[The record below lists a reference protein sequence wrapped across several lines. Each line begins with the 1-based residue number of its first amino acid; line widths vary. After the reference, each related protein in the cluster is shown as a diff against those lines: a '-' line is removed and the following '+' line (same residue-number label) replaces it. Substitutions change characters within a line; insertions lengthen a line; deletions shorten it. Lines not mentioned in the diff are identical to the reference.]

1 MAYMILLGAG
11 ASFGS
16 EHARFGDTQHS
27 VLKTPPL
34 ANQLFSELLQHSAAA
49 QAAPQHIKDAFSV
62 NFEDGMQK
70 YYKYFAGNIMAFQRE
85 LAGYLA
91 NFVPLERNLYLD
103 LLMKINTK
111 RFVFCSL
118 NYDLLFEQ
126 SASALGMPTYY
137 GLNCTPNFLRLLKI
151 HGSSN
156 FWPDLGGSIIR
167 GCNFSG
173 GFRADIA
180 APVTPLDRTQ
190 SLNKCR
196 TEDSLAPSIAMFA
209 VGKAVKV
216 CPDFIEEQ
224 YEHWRNQVTRSS
236 KIFIIG
242 VRVHEIDTHIWKV
255 LGHSSSDIFYF
266 GFENDIE
273 GFEQWKRNNNK
284 HNAYFR
290 LSNFRDSIN
299 TIVKLSR

>member
-16 EHARFGDTQHS
+16 EHARFGDTQDS

-34 ANQLFSELLQHSAAA
+34 GNQLFSELLQYSAAA

-70 YYKYFAGNIMAFQRE
+70 YYKHSDGNIMAFQRE

-91 NFVPLERNLYLD
+91 NFVPLERNLYQD

-126 SASALGMPTYY
+126 SASALEIPTCY
-137 GLNCTPNFLRLLKI
+137 GLSCPSNSLRLLKI

-156 FWPDLGGSIIR
+156 FWPDLGGSMFR
-167 GCNFSG
+167 GCDFSG
-173 GFRADIA
+173 FKTDVV
-180 APVTPLDRTQ
+180 APVRPLDRAQ
-190 SLNKCR
+190 SLYKCR

-224 YEHWRNQVTRSS
+224 YEQWRSQIARSS

-242 VRVHEIDTHIWKV
+242 VRVHEIDAHIWKV
-255 LGHSSSDIFYF
+255 LGDSSSDVFYF

-273 GFEQWKRNNNK
+273 EFEQWKRNNNK
-284 HNAYFR
+284 HNSYFR
-290 LSNFRDSIN
+290 LSDFRDSIN